1 MRGKASPID
10 IPKGLKIN
18 VATVQMNVKFI
29 HKKAAHRA
37 ALSRI
42 DALWDAPP
50 KSAASDELEVLSL
63 LVEEY
68 ERKHIDVPQVDPV
81 SLLRHVMEA
90 RALTRKDLQP
100 FIGSRA
106 RVAEVLNRVRPLSLE
121 MIRRLAAG
129 LNLPADLLIAG
140 YALRRAA

>member
-1 MRGKASPID
+1 
-10 IPKGLKIN
+10 
-18 VATVQMNVKFI
+18 MNIKLI
-29 HKKAAHRA
+29 HNKAAHRA

-68 ERKHIDVPQVDPV
+68 EKKHIDVPQVDPV
-81 SLLRHVMEA
+81 SVLHHVMEV
-90 RALTRKDLQP
+90 RALTRKDLEP

-140 YALRRAA
+140 YALKRAA